1 MEPRTVTAVVSAVVL
16 GDDAVVFDVEL
27 LLRAGA
33 VLAFD
38 DVVGCGEDLVE
49 VGCWSVSIR

>member
-1 MEPRTVTAVVSAVVL
+1 MEPRTVTPDAVGIVF

-38 DVVGCGEDLVE
+38 DE
-49 VGCWSVSIR
+49 VGCLPRSLRGWASGSSA